1 MIYTVT
7 LNPAL
12 DYVLSVPEAGDEP
25 ACRADAAAL
34 LPGGKGV
41 NVSLMLR
48 RLEVPSVPTGLCAGV
63 TGRCLLDRLTE
74 AGLEP
79 DFVLLNP
86 DAAPD
91 AGTRIN
97 VKLREAR
104 PGGVPALRE
113 INTAGAPVTAEALE
127 ALATRL
133 ARRLHR
139 LQPDDLLVLAGSI
152 PPGLGS
158 GAYVQLLS
166 RLSAGAAGRVR
177 VAADTAGA
185 GMAAL
190 LPLRPWLIKPNRAEL
205 SALSGIQAD
214 SDSAVLRAA
223 RNLQAAG
230 AGHVLVTLGGGR
242 YAAGAR
248 PAGRGGRSWRGL
260 PAHRRRTRQGAVLG
274 GSRRRLA
281 CRLSGGVA
289 AGMEAG
295 KRTALCRRLRRS
307 RRLFA
312 RRNGQPCRGGTPVCA
327 DGAGRSGGAASPGA
341 VTAP

>member
-185 GMAAL
+185 GMSAL
-190 LPLRPWLIKPNRAEL
+190 LPLRPWLVKPNRAEL

-230 AGHVLVTLGGGR
+230 AGHVLVTLGADGMLLVPAR
-242 YAAGAR
+242 RAGADGLGEDCLR
-248 PAGRGGRSWRGL
+248 IGAVPGRALSSAGAGDASLAGFLAALRRGWKPENALRFAAACGAAAVFSPGGMGSRAEAERLYALTALAGPAVRRL
-260 PAHRRRTRQGAVLG
+260 PA
-274 GSRRRLA
+274 
-281 CRLSGGVA
+281 
-289 AGMEAG
+289 
-295 KRTALCRRLRRS
+295 
-307 RRLFA
+307 
-312 RRNGQPCRGGTPVCA
+312 P
-327 DGAGRSGGAASPGA
+327 
-341 VTAP
+341 